1 MLRVQKTTDLHLGTG
16 EKLVTAT
23 TAAPSP
29 TGPEPLW
36 RAEDFARLTGTN
48 VGTVY
53 RLIRQGDLRAV
64 RVGRL
69 VRIPESAVTE
79 FIASGG
85 SPQ

>member
-1 MLRVQKTTDLHLGTG
+1 MS
-16 EKLVTAT
+16 
-23 TAAPSP
+23 APSATAP
-29 TGPEPLW
+29 TVTPEPLW
-36 RAEDFARLTGTN
+36 RAEDFARHTGVN

-85 SPQ
+85 TAQ

>member
-1 MLRVQKTTDLHLGTG
+1 MTAS
-16 EKLVTAT
+16 TAT
-23 TAAPSP
+23 PPTTA
-29 TGPEPLW
+29 PESLW
-36 RAEDFARLTGTN
+36 RAEEFARHTGVN

-53 RLIRQGDLRAV
+53 RLIRHGDLRAV

>member
-1 MLRVQKTTDLHLGTG
+1 MS
-16 EKLVTAT
+16 
-23 TAAPSP
+23 APS
-29 TGPEPLW
+29 TARSQTAPEPLW
-36 RAEDFARLTGTN
+36 RAEDFARHTGVN
-48 VGTVY
+48 VGTAY

-85 SPQ
+85 SPR